1 MKTMDKVAIYIP
13 DEEAKKFLLFQEYY
27 DEFCLL
33 LDAGVFKI
41 RNGSAVIHFDKKG
54 DIKTIN
60 RADILY
66 SARFDQ

>member
-1 MKTMDKVAIYIP
+1 MDKVAIYIP

-27 DEFCLL
+27 DEFTLL
-33 LDAGVFKI
+33 VDAGVFKI

-54 DIKTIN
+54 DIKAIN

-66 SARFDQ
+66 SARFD